1 MSYFFNISACLFLVI
16 MQTTVLPYLPL
27 MDKFY
32 DLLIPFIIYLSL
44 SRPVRESLPFVLF
57 LGFIMDNLSGGPF
70 GLYLTTYF
78 WLYVGVKGVMT
89 FIQVGNRFFIIT
101 LIVAGGVLFENLIL
115 LGVFAI
121 LGSRQQFAGDALG
134 IIAVQVLWA
143 ITTGSLFLLFFRN
156 AQRRLGVGFKKVYAR
171 TKETGIAN

>member
-1 MSYFFNISACLFLVI
+1 VSYFFNISACLFLVI
-16 MQTTVLPYLPL
+16 IQTTVLPYLPL

-78 WLYVGVKGVMT
+78 WLYVSVKGITT
-89 FIQVGNRFFIIT
+89 FIQVGNRLIIIT

-115 LGVFAI
+115 LGAFAI

-156 AQRRLGVGFKKVYAR
+156 AQSGLGVGFKRVYAR
-171 TKETGIAN
+171 TKEAGIAN

>member
-1 MSYFFNISACLFLVI
+1 
-16 MQTTVLPYLPL
+16 
-27 MDKFY
+27 
-32 DLLIPFIIYLSL
+32 
-44 SRPVRESLPFVLF
+44 
-57 LGFIMDNLSGGPF
+57 MDNLSGGPF

-115 LGVFAI
+115 LGAFAI
-121 LGSRQQFAGDALG
+121 LRSRQQFAGDALG

-156 AQRRLGVGFKKVYAR
+156 ARSRLGVGFKRVYAR
-171 TKETGIAN
+171 TKEQG